1 MTGFEFLPLT
11 IVAGCFALTSH
22 IRARS
27 AERRAAGWEGVARN
41 QGDAIERLR
50 AALKTQGDA
59 LDRLMHATDGLVH
72 ATVETGRE
80 RKDAP

>member
-11 IVAGCFALTSH
+11 IVAGCFAVTAH

-41 QGDAIERLR
+41 QGEALETLR

-59 LDRLMHATDGLVH
+59 LNRLMRATDGLVH
-72 ATVETGRE
+72 ATEE
-80 RKDAP
+80 SNRKVQP